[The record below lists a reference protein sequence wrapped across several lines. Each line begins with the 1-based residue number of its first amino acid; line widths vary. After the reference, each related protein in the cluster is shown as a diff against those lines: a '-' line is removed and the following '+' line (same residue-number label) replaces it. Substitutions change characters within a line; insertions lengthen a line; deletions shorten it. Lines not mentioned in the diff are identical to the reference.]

1 MIEKKN
7 SSKNEPL
14 VSPTLRRGENGRG
27 NEEEE

>member
-7 SSKNEPL
+7 SSKIEPL
-14 VSPTLRRGENGRG
+14 VGLTLRRGENGRG